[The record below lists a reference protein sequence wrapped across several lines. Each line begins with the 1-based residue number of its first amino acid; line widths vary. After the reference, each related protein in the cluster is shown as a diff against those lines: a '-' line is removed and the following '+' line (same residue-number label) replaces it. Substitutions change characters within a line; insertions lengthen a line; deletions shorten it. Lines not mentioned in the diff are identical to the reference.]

1 MDVGL
6 QSPERQEM
14 ESSCQSPDSS
24 LPNRPKEPELEPEL
38 LFLMQLNTE
47 QVALGRF
54 FLDSSPPPPPLKG
67 PKVQQGSIQHCP
79 QCLSTPVCENSIGIW
94 ACPLL
99 CPVSKI
105 VPAHNVIN
113 QILVT

>member
-24 LPNRPKEPELEPEL
+24 LPNRPKEPEL

-47 QVALGRF
+47 QAALGRF
-54 FLDSSPPPPPLKG
+54 FVDSSFPPAKG
-67 PKVQQGSIQHCP
+67 SQGTAGQYSALPSMLVHP
-79 QCLSTPVCENSIGIW
+79 CL
-94 ACPLL
+94 
-99 CPVSKI
+99 
-105 VPAHNVIN
+105 
-113 QILVT
+113 

>member
-47 QVALGRF
+47 QAALGRF
-54 FLDSSPPPPPLKG
+54 FVDSSFPPAKG
-67 PKVQQGSIQHCP
+67 SQGTAGQYSALPSMLVHP
-79 QCLSTPVCENSIGIW
+79 CL
-94 ACPLL
+94 
-99 CPVSKI
+99 
-105 VPAHNVIN
+105 
-113 QILVT
+113 

>member
-6 QSPERQEM
+6 EPPERQEM

-24 LPNRPKEPELEPEL
+24 LPNRPKEPEL
-38 LFLMQLNTE
+38 LFLMQLNVG
-47 QVALGRF
+47 QPALGEV
-54 FLDSSPPPPPLKG
+54 LPGLLLSPQLKG
-67 PKVQQGSIQHCP
+67 PKILQGSIQHCP

-99 CPVSKI
+99 SPVSKI
-105 VPAHNVIN
+105 VPTHNVIN